1 MAKWNSKRWSSWIEV
16 VRRVASHKD
25 ELSLREEPEVKSA
38 LTSPALQKYCHLK
51 YFEWPM
57 FVSKAAQTLFGHQS
71 YWLCETWSCE
81 PLALSQEVRCH
92 FACVKQT
99 YWVLT
104 GAESLSTVVAE
115 PNWTQLFIIKGF
127 GDTTICWTY
136 IPAFD
141 PSFYIHIQKAA
152 PFWANYRARAVPS
165 SGLAQAKVAN
175 AWKVG
180 HPLDV
185 EMFSKFF
192 S

>member
-1 MAKWNSKRWSSWIEV
+1 MAKWNSKRWNWIEV
-16 VRRVASHKD
+16 VGRVASHKD

-115 PNWTQLFIIKGF
+115 PNWTQLF
-127 GDTTICWTY
+127 
-136 IPAFD
+136 
-141 PSFYIHIQKAA
+141 FYQR
-152 PFWANYRARAVPS
+152 FWWHNHLLNVHPCIWPQLLYSHSKSCPILGKLPRACS
-165 SGLAQAKVAN
+165 AK
-175 AWKVG
+175 
-180 HPLDV
+180 
-185 EMFSKFF
+185 
-192 S
+192 